1 MTARCDNNHLFYQLH
16 VVRNADGGGESE
28 SGAGPEGVVALVV
41 VDIAIEVQPPGDV
54 GEVRVRGAGPLSGG
68 ATVAVGNPQGGR
80 NGQGGALRVGIGVG
94 LPQLGEGQG
103 KDGPLQGAH
112 RPVAVAG
119 GVADFGG
126 ADEGAD
132 VGVQHVFVGAVKP
145 AIQVTAGVGVHF
157 AVVPHS
163 VIIGV
168 LADHQRP
175 PGPVEAAFVVVLR
188 NVKLGG
194 NSVFFDRDNCAF
206 RQV

>member
-1 MTARCDNNHLFYQLH
+1 M
-16 VVRNADGGGESE
+16 
-28 SGAGPEGVVALVV
+28 
-41 VDIAIEVQPPGDV
+41 
-54 GEVRVRGAGPLSGG
+54 VRVRGAGPLSGG

-112 RPVAVAG
+112 RVVAVAG

-145 AIQVTAGVGVHF
+145 VIQA
-157 AVVPHS
+157 AVVVGIHIAASPAPN
-163 VIIGV
+163 VIAV
-168 LADHQRP
+168 LSDYQRP
-175 PGPVEAAFVVVLR
+175 PGPI
-188 NVKLGG
+188 
-194 NSVFFDRDNCAF
+194 
-206 RQV
+206 